1 MDCWHI
7 HKLFLLKGSEKCSVW
22 KLFHGNRLQ
31 PNLEKTGWYL
41 PLTPTPGSEMFPLL
55 VVDGVALPY
64 SRLCNL
70 GVLLNLWLLFKEQV
84 ATVARMPVAQV
95 HLVHQLTWRPFS
107 YSCTRHLMTELLQC
121 TLHGVDLED
130 IQKLSVTKCNN
141 ISTNGHVLVCPWIT
155 RQ

>member
-7 HKLFLLKGSEKCSVW
+7 HKHFLLKGSEKCSVW

-31 PNLEKTGWYL
+31 PNLEKTRWYL

-70 GVLLNLWLLFKEQV
+70 GVLLNLWLLFKDQV

-95 HLVHQLTWRPFS
+95 HFVHQLTWRPFS
-107 YSCTRHLMTELLQC
+107 YSCTGHLMTSAMSTLHGADLYGADPMQC
-121 TLHGVDLED
+121 TLQGADLED
-130 IQKLSVTKCNN
+130 IQKLSLLQNAT
-141 ISTNGHVLVCPWIT
+141 T
-155 RQ
+155 